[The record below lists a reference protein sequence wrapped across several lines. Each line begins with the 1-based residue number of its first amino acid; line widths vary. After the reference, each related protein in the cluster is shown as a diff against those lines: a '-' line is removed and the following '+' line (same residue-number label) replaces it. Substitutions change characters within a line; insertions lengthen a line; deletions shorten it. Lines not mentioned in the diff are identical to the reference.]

1 MKSVVDLAGQERP
14 VLFLLD
20 EILSGTNSH
29 DRRRGA
35 EAVIRSLVARG
46 SLGIVTTH
54 DLSLTE
60 IVDSMD
66 GKAVNMHFEDQVEDG
81 QMTFDYKL
89 RDGVVQRSNAIELMR
104 MMGLDV

>member
-1 MKSVVDLAGQERP
+1 
-14 VLFLLD
+14 
-20 EILSGTNSH
+20 
-29 DRRRGA
+29 
-35 EAVIRSLVARG
+35 
-46 SLGIVTTH
+46 
-54 DLSLTE
+54 
-60 IVDSMD
+60 MD